1 MMRPE
6 DRAREMLAE
15 SRIPEAGS
23 TRLLESLTELG
34 RSVDEVEPLPGPEL
48 ASLMAR
54 TSRGATGPSRRRRAR
69 LMVATAVAVGTV
81 GAGGLA
87 AAANE
92 LPDGAQDLV
101 ANFSERYLP
110 FDLPRSGA
118 AGTGPDSRFAP
129 APQTPPSSRETEHT
143 GVPALSPAGGAPEGG
158 GTDGRARDEVASQ
171 RVSEPSPRA
180 PSLDDPRKTRPSPAP
195 APADDAPLVE
205 DGEDVGGPGGAAGPE
220 ADEVPAT
227 EAQTGGKDVPEKP
240 SPEASSGAG
249 AGTGPDAT
257 PGKAAEKSK
266 GGERRGPGVREKPS
280 AAPADGGDG

>member
-15 SRIPEAGS
+15 SGIPEAGS

-34 RSVDEVEPLPGPEL
+34 RSLDEVEPLPGPEL
-48 ASLMAR
+48 TSLMAR
-54 TSRGATGPSRRRRAR
+54 TSRGAIGPARRRRAR

-101 ANFSERYLP
+101 ADFSERYLP
-110 FDLPRSGA
+110 FDLPRSVGA
-118 AGTGPDSRFAP
+118 AGTAPDSRFAP
-129 APQTPPSSRETEHT
+129 APQTPPDPRETEDT
-143 GVPALSPAGGAPEGG
+143 GVPALSPAGDVPEGG

-180 PSLDDPRKTRPSPAP
+180 PSLDDPGRTRPTPAP
-195 APADDAPLVE
+195 APADEAPLVE
-205 DGEDVGGPGGAAGPE
+205 DGVGDPGGAAEPE

-227 EAQTGGKDVPEKP
+227 EAQTGGEDAPEKP

-257 PGKAAEKSK
+257 SGKAAERSK
-266 GGERRGPGVREKPS
+266 GGDRRGPGVREKPS
-280 AAPADGGDG
+280 APPADGSDG